1 LGDSI
6 LVKKSQAKL
15 KIRKPM
21 KIHVYDFGTKKYD
34 AALIGIN
41 GNHGKV
47 KALKS
52 DRIYFIL
59 SGKGVFIM
67 DGKEQEVSEGDLVFV
82 PHGTPYNIIGKM
94 KYFLVNSPA
103 YDPKDDIR
111 LE

>member
-1 LGDSI
+1 MGDCLI
-6 LVKKSQAKL
+6 VKKSEANL

-21 KIHVYDFGTKKYD
+21 EIRVYDFGNKKYD
-34 AALIGIN
+34 AALIEIN

-59 SGKGVFIM
+59 SGKGIFMI
-67 DGKEQEVSEGDLVFV
+67 DGKEQGVSEGDLVFV

-94 KYFLVNSPA
+94 KFFLVNSPA
-103 YDPKDDIR
+103 FDPKGDVR

>member
-1 LGDSI
+1 M
-6 LVKKSQAKL
+6 LVKKEQAGL

-21 KIHVYDFGTKKYD
+21 KIHGYNFSPKYS
-34 AALIGIN
+34 AALIEIS

-47 KALKS
+47 KSLRG

-59 SGKGVFIM
+59 SGKGIFWIN
-67 DGKEQEVSEGDLVFV
+67 GKEYSVSEGDLVFI
-82 PHGTPYNIIGKM
+82 PKETPYNIIGKM

-103 YDPKDDIR
+103 FDPKEDVK

>member
-1 LGDSI
+1 M
-6 LVKKSQAKL
+6 LVKKSQSTL

-47 KALKS
+47 KALRS

-59 SGKGVFIM
+59 SGKGVFEIA
-67 DGKEQEVSEGDLVFV
+67 GKKHAVTKGDLVFI
-82 PHGTPYNIIGKM
+82 PKKTPYNIIGKM
-94 KYFLVNSPA
+94 EFFLVNSPA
-103 YDPKDDIR
+103 FDPKEDVR

>member
-1 LGDSI
+1 M

-15 KIRKPM
+15 KIKKPM

-59 SGKGVFIM
+59 SGKGIFEVA
-67 DGKEQEVSEGDLVFV
+67 GKKLTVSKGDLVFV
-82 PHGTPYNIIGKM
+82 PKKTPYNIIGKM
-94 KYFLVNSPA
+94 RFFLVNSPA
-103 YDPKDDIR
+103 FNPKEDVN